1 MSGAFLRMLADTS
14 IRAPVA
20 AVLVAGAL
28 AALRVRAGA
37 VRHASWTARLFAML
51 LMPVLPYCV
60 PAVAPPLS
68 RAVPSLSADVDS
80 GARGLSRAART
91 IEGAPATS
99 RTS

>member
-37 VRHASWTARLFAML
+37 VRHASWTAVLFAML

-60 PAVAPPLS
+60 PAVAPPFSL
-68 RAVPSLSADVDS
+68 AVPSLPADVDI
-80 GARGLSRAART
+80 GT
-91 IEGAPATS
+91 P
-99 RTS
+99 